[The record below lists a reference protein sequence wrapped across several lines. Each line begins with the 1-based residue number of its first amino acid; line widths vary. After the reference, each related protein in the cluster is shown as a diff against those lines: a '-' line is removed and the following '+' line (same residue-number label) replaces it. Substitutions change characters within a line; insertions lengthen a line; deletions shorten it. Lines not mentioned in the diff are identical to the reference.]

1 MLKRINRI
9 TSRKEFGEVKNKGII
24 KQYPYFGLISLNLPD
39 PAVAGST
46 LFDKEGGELKDI
58 KFGFIISKKISKKA
72 VVRNKIK
79 RLVAEEV
86 RKNLDKFESGFRG
99 IFLIKKGIIDEK
111 DNVKDIKFL

>member
-9 TSRKEFGEVKNKGII
+9 TSKKEFEEVKRLGVI
-24 KQYPYFGLISLNLPD
+24 KQYPYFGLISLNLPFD
-39 PAVAGST
+39 PPTASQ
-46 LFDKEGGELKDI
+46 LGGQA

-79 RLVAEEV
+79 RLIAEEV
-86 RKNLDKFESGFRG
+86 RANLDKFENGFRG